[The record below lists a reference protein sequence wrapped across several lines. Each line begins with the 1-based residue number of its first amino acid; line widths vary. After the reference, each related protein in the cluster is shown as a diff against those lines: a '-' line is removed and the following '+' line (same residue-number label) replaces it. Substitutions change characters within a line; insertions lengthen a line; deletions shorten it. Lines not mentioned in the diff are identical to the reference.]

1 MEELEESPV
10 IQTAL
15 KIILAAGDART
26 KANEALDA
34 LADRDFMG
42 AHSIIEEA
50 RAFILKAHEAQTS
63 IIQAEA
69 AGEHFNSC
77 LMFNHAQDTLM
88 TIMTEVNLAD
98 RIIGL
103 FEAFFGGESNVS
115 PAR

>member
-1 MEELEESPV
+1 MEELEDSVV

-34 LADRDFMG
+34 LADRNYSS
-42 AHSIIEEA
+42 AHELIGLA
-50 RAFILKAHEAQTS
+50 RQHILKAHEAQTG

-69 AGEHFNSC
+69 AGEHFEPC

-88 TIMTEVNLAD
+88 TIMSEVNFAERL
-98 RIIGL
+98 IGL
-103 FEAFFGGESNVS
+103 FEAFFNDGKIHEVK
-115 PAR
+115 